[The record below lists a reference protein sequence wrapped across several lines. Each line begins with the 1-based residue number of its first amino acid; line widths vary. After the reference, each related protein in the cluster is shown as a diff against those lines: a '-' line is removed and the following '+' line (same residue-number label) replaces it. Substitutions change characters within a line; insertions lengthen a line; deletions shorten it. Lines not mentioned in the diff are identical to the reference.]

1 MFGVVQ
7 SIFGNMVLLG
17 VLKTMAQESDV
28 SGFNWLGEGETSHS
42 IIEFLIAKMIR
53 WQNNVNDTLYLF

>member
-1 MFGVVQ
+1 MFEVVQ

>member
-1 MFGVVQ
+1 MFRVVQ
-7 SIFGNMVLLG
+7 SVFGNMVLLG
-17 VLKTMAQESDV
+17 VLKTMAQVSDL
-28 SGFNWLGEGETSHS
+28 SDFNWLGEGDSSHS